1 MLQWEHSA
9 ILLTYIKLL
18 LTYIK
23 LLLIYI
29 NLPFVKIFVLS
40 IFECPF
46 YTSFTVYAFTSINC
60 CFSRYATSKCH
71 SVADLSN
78 LTYFGYRGE
87 ALASLRES
95 CSILEITTKT
105 KQSSKT
111 YSKLF
116 QDGRSL
122 EVIESIVPRPSVGM
136 TVTVHDLFSKFPV
149 RRRSTNVSLELE
161 RIRQRVEGLAL
172 LKPEVSISLRNDST
186 GTVLLQ
192 THKAS
197 NSLLTF
203 QYLFGAAKAATL
215 CEVCGSKNYFTIE
228 GYVGK
233 EGHSKKELQF
243 LYVNGRLVLKTR
255 IHKMINKELTNSAIF
270 KRKYPSSP
278 AIVNKSV
285 FVKSP
290 GRQLERYPV
299 FVLNIKCPWT
309 KYDIT
314 FDPSKTLIEFK
325 DWDAL
330 LELTKEIL
338 DTFLKKENLNVNDEM
353 ETKLNPATLSVENEG
368 EYSNE
373 KTEELENCNVISPSK
388 LKDTLFSKPA
398 KRKCSETDLFKTPVS
413 ISIEEWKAENKI
425 RKFGFNNTQSVH
437 TQSGDNTEDNSSSSG
452 WSDESQQA
460 SFNNGKQVSHAKD
473 FIKTTQISKVDNRSL
488 DENRNNNIVND
499 GAELQSLL
507 PKVSGN
513 ASNST
518 AYLEHPKDKLREANC
533 ALLPHA
539 GTKENVYNPSVT
551 ISSRSGLSEF
561 KRTIG
566 KPVTD
571 SRRLVN
577 VDEKLKASLNLPS
590 TFIVD
595 GKSSET
601 STNLNITDKLTS
613 SLQRFRK
620 GLPSAN
626 TKTEIHH
633 TNAYKGI
640 QTESKRAGALCKSDI
655 SLVDCRMG
663 TQFTDLLSYEQ
674 SPCGHKDFTHMIID
688 SEENDN
694 HLNELQ
700 TVPDRYTACKLSTHL
715 IPSNSTTDKRETL
728 FHDSSSNS
736 CQISRKRQFQRYEKD
751 TVAKKLS
758 RLSRQKTAIISVSSN
773 SYMGSPIE
781 AGVICND
788 NTMLTATK
796 INDLGSSRN
805 DAQPSCSTQ
814 PNFEFFP
821 RTCFTEAS
829 TFDKHGHRNCVDQ
842 NAFSADESNKLE
854 TNDVHSKAKIL
865 KPNENETSLHK
876 ENSRYLNL
884 HNDLKNDNGLKDSDF
899 GDGISYSCDIS
910 PGTSGHDIQFQHLTT
925 RNIEVVPANNSSKSC
940 GNSQFSHMSFEP
952 HIDISNNHGPE
963 CDTLDGA
970 VATCE
975 VLQEKTDMEKS
986 DNERLTTINNS
997 ENELF
1002 VFSTQQ
1008 FSPNLNASQSG
1019 LSDKITN
1026 ISISQGFTTRGTP
1039 MVTSPHSE
1047 GFSPCL
1053 SVSSNSTNSSPSQLG
1068 HNFKSLD
1075 KEREHDNLP
1084 IQAETIL
1091 QQEFT
1096 DRENNELG
1104 SVEVPSGQTQQNS
1117 SSPKISSESD
1127 SSPPKLI
1134 SNEIIIAKV
1143 IPKQNENLDKDVVRD
1158 GTKTVINS
1166 CSVTGT
1172 NSEDL
1177 IFSNKTVTI
1186 SQMLIT
1192 TPQEESQKSAASVE
1206 HNNSESIHFSDIF
1219 TPALAEGNYG
1229 VLGKEHIECPTMGKE
1244 NYYEGQNGIES
1255 EQSSLN
1261 DMGLDERKPDFDA
1274 CEQQRCRSDCASA
1287 QSDQRLCYLPSW
1299 KENCSEGQNG
1309 IEHKQSPLNDIS
1321 STNDEALDISDPQVP
1336 SPDRAGDDTLLQSTP
1351 DSYCVFSTWDE
1362 KPKSNAIQ
1370 SIDSINAVAMP
1381 GNAKSLE
1388 SKHHKGLTET
1398 VSVENN
1404 DNFCDNLK
1412 TAELVTMTKHNIEA
1426 PNNTCEDCLNV
1437 QNQPREDSE
1446 KEKSLSETTSET
1458 EERKW
1463 IQLND
1468 PQTGM
1473 FSFSKPYIWAQLVE
1487 RYTGDCRVASLSL
1500 TTS

>member
-1 MLQWEHSA
+1 MCF
-9 ILLTYIKLL
+9 I
-18 LTYIK
+18 
-23 LLLIYI
+23 
-29 NLPFVKIFVLS
+29 
-40 IFECPF
+40 
-46 YTSFTVYAFTSINC
+46 SINC

-87 ALASLRES
+87 ALASLRDS
-95 CSILEITTKT
+95 CSVLEITTKT

-122 EVIESIVPRPSVGM
+122 EVIESTIPRPSVGM

-215 CEVCGSKNYFTIE
+215 CEVNGSKNYFTVE

-270 KRKYPSSP
+270 KRKYERSP

-325 DWDAL
+325 DWDTL

-338 DTFLKKENLNVNDEM
+338 DTFLKKENLKVGDEM
-353 ETKLNPATLSVENEG
+353 ETKLNTDILSVENEG
-368 EYSNE
+368 KCSNE

-425 RKFGFNNTQSVH
+425 RKFGFNKMPSVG
-437 TQSGDNTEDNSSSSG
+437 TQSGDNTEDNSSSSS

-460 SFNNGKQVSHAKD
+460 SFNNGKQVSHAKG
-473 FIKTTQISKVDNRSL
+473 FSLKNERKFEAIKASNINKVDNRSL
-488 DENRNNNIVND
+488 DENRNNTIGNN
-499 GAELQSLL
+499 GAELQSVL
-507 PKVSGN
+507 PKVSRN

-518 AYLEHPKDKLREANC
+518 AYLEQSQDKLREANC
-533 ALLPHA
+533 ALLPHT
-539 GTKENVYNPSVT
+539 GIKENVYNPSVT

-601 STNLNITDKLTS
+601 STNLHITDKLTS

-620 GLPSAN
+620 GLPLAN
-626 TKTEIHH
+626 TKPEIQY
-633 TNAYKGI
+633 TNAYKGM
-640 QTESKRAGALCKSDI
+640 QSESMGAGALCKSDI
-655 SLVDCRMG
+655 SLVDCRMD
-663 TQFTDLLSYEQ
+663 TQYTDLLSYEQ
-674 SPCGHKDFTHMIID
+674 SPCGHKDFAHVIID
-688 SEENDN
+688 SEENNN
-694 HLNELQ
+694 HLNDLQ
-700 TVPDRYTACKLSTHL
+700 TVPDRYTACKLTTNRIS
-715 IPSNSTTDKRETL
+715 SNSTTEKRETL

-736 CQISRKRQFQRYEKD
+736 SQISRKRQFHRYEKD

-758 RLSRQKTAIISVSSN
+758 RLSRQKAAIISVSSS
-773 SYMGSPIE
+773 SYMGSPVE
-781 AGVICND
+781 AGVICNE

-796 INDLGSSRN
+796 IHDLGSCRN

-821 RTCFTEAS
+821 RSCFTEAS
-829 TFDKHGHRNCVDQ
+829 SFDKHGHTKCVDQ
-842 NAFSADESNKLE
+842 NAFSDDESNKLE
-854 TNDVHSKAKIL
+854 TSDVHSRVNII
-865 KPNENETSLHK
+865 KPNETCLHE
-876 ENSRYLNL
+876 ENSRYINL
-884 HNDLKNDNGLKDSDF
+884 HNELKNDNGSKDSDF
-899 GDGISYSCDIS
+899 GDGISYSCDIC
-910 PGTSGHDIQFQHLTT
+910 PGTSGHDLQFQHLTT
-925 RNIEVVPANNSSKSC
+925 RNIEVVPANKSSKSC
-940 GNSQFSHMSFEP
+940 DTSQFSHMSFEP

-986 DNERLTTINNS
+986 DNERLTTIDNS
-997 ENELF
+997 ENGQF

-1026 ISISQGFTTRGTP
+1026 IYISQGFTTRGTP

-1053 SVSSNSTNSSPSQLG
+1053 SVSSNSTIISPCQLD
-1068 HNFKSLD
+1068 HNLKSLD
-1075 KEREHDNLP
+1075 KESEHDNLP
-1084 IQAETIL
+1084 IQTDTIL
-1091 QQEFT
+1091 QQVFT
-1096 DRENNELG
+1096 DKENNEFG
-1104 SVEVPSGQTQQNS
+1104 SVEVKYGQTQQNR
-1117 SSPKISSESD
+1117 SSPKISSVSD

-1134 SNEIIIAKV
+1134 SDEMTIAKV
-1143 IPKQNENLDKDVVRD
+1143 IPKQSENLDKGVVRD

-1186 SQMLIT
+1186 SQMLIS
-1192 TPQEESQKSAASVE
+1192 TPHEESQKSAASIE

-1219 TPALAEGNYG
+1219 TQALAEGKYG
-1229 VLGKEHIECPTMGKE
+1229 VLEKEHTKCRTTREE
-1244 NYYEGQNGIES
+1244 NCYEGQNVIEC
-1255 EQSSLN
+1255 EQSSLD
-1261 DMGLDERKPDFDA
+1261 DMGLDEGKPDFVA
-1274 CEQQRCRSDCASA
+1274 CEQLRCRPDCASA
-1287 QSDQRLCYLPSW
+1287 QSGQHLCCSLYG
-1299 KENCSEGQNG
+1299 KENYSE
-1309 IEHKQSPLNDIS
+1309 EHNKAESEPFNDIT

-1336 SPDRAGDDTLLQSTP
+1336 SPDGAGDDTLLQSTP
-1351 DSYCVFSTWDE
+1351 DSYSVFSTWDE
-1362 KPKSNAIQ
+1362 NHKSDAIQ
-1370 SIDSINAVAMP
+1370 SIDPIKAINVSINA
-1381 GNAKSLE
+1381 KSSE
-1388 SKHHKGLTET
+1388 SKSKDLLEAVSVET
-1398 VSVENN
+1398 VSVKSKENV
-1404 DNFCDNLK
+1404 CDKIISDK
-1412 TAELVTMTKHNIEA
+1412 TTDLGPVAKHNIETRD
-1426 PNNTCEDCLNV
+1426 NTCKDCLNV
-1437 QNQPREDSE
+1437 QNKPREDLE
-1446 KEKSLSETTSET
+1446 KEKSLPEANSEA

-1473 FSFSKPYIWAQLVE
+1473 FSFFISLYMDSIVKKSGLVVS
-1487 RYTGDCRVASLSL
+1487 YQIFF
-1500 TTS
+1500 

>member
-1 MLQWEHSA
+1 MQ
-9 ILLTYIKLL
+9 LL
-18 LTYIK
+18 
-23 LLLIYI
+23 
-29 NLPFVKIFVLS
+29 
-40 IFECPF
+40 
-46 YTSFTVYAFTSINC
+46 TVYALTSINC

-78 LTYFGYRGE
+78 LTHFGYRGE
-87 ALASLRES
+87 ALASLRDS
-95 CSILEITTKT
+95 CSFLEITTKT

-122 EVIESIVPRPSVGM
+122 EVIESTVPRPSVGM

-149 RRRSTNVSLELE
+149 RRRSTNISLELE

-186 GTVLLQ
+186 GTILLQ

-215 CEVCGSKNYFTIE
+215 CEVSGSKNYFTIE

-270 KRKYPSSP
+270 KRKYETSP

-325 DWDAL
+325 DWDTL

-338 DTFLKKENLNVNDEM
+338 DTFLKKENLNVDDEM

-368 EYSNE
+368 ECSSE

-425 RKFGFNNTQSVH
+425 RKFGFNNMPSAH
-437 TQSGDNTEDNSSSSG
+437 TQSGDNTEDNSSSSS
-452 WSDESQQA
+452 WSEESQQA
-460 SFNNGKQVSHAKD
+460 SFK
-473 FIKTTQISKVDNRSL
+473 
-488 DENRNNNIVND
+488 NIGDD

-507 PKVSGN
+507 PKVSRK

-518 AYLEHPKDKLREANC
+518 ATSNLEHTKDEIREANC

-566 KPVTD
+566 KQVTD
-571 SRRLVN
+571 SKRLVN

-613 SLQRFRK
+613 SLQRFRR
-620 GLPSAN
+620 GLPLAK
-626 TKTEIHH
+626 TKPEIHY

-640 QTESKRAGALCKSDI
+640 QTESKGAGALCKSDI
-655 SLVDCRMG
+655 SLVDCRMD

-674 SPCGHKDFTHMIID
+674 SPCGHKDFAHMIID
-688 SEENDN
+688 SEENKN

-700 TVPDRYTACKLSTHL
+700 TVPDRYTACKLTTHL
-715 IPSNSTTDKRETL
+715 IPYNSTTEKRETL

-736 CQISRKRQFQRYEKD
+736 SQISRKRQFQRYEKD

-758 RLSRQKTAIISVSSN
+758 RLSRQKTAVISVSSS
-773 SYMGSPIE
+773 SYMGSPVE
-781 AGVICND
+781 AGVICNE

-796 INDLGSSRN
+796 IQDFGSCRN
-805 DAQPSCSTQ
+805 DAQPSCSNQ

-829 TFDKHGHRNCVDQ
+829 SDHSSCVDQ
-842 NAFSADESNKLE
+842 NAFSDDESNKLE
-854 TNDVHSKAKIL
+854 TSDVHSRAKII
-865 KPNENETSLHK
+865 KPNETCLQE
-876 ENSRYLNL
+876 ENSRNINL
-884 HNDLKNDNGLKDSDF
+884 HNELKDDNGLKDSDF
-899 GDGISYSCDIS
+899 GDGISYSCDIC
-910 PGTSGHDIQFQHLTT
+910 PGTSGHDLQFQHLTT
-925 RNIEVVPANNSSKSC
+925 RNIEVVPTSNSSKSC
-940 GNSQFSHMSFEP
+940 DTSQFSHVSFVP
-952 HIDISNNHGPE
+952 HINISNNHGPE

-970 VATCE
+970 VTTCE
-975 VLQEKTDMEKS
+975 VLREKTDMEKS
-986 DNERLTTINNS
+986 DNKRLTTIDNS
-997 ENELF
+997 ENEQF

-1019 LSDKITN
+1019 LSDKITD

-1053 SVSSNSTNSSPSQLG
+1053 SVSSNCTNNSPCQLG
-1068 HNFKSLD
+1068 HNLKSLD

-1084 IQAETIL
+1084 IQTETIL
-1091 QQEFT
+1091 QQVFT
-1096 DRENNELG
+1096 DKENNEL
-1104 SVEVPSGQTQQNS
+1104 SIVEVKARQTQQNS
-1117 SSPKISSESD
+1117 SSPKMSSVSD

-1134 SNEIIIAKV
+1134 SDEMTLANV
-1143 IPKQNENLDKDVVRD
+1143 IPKQNKNLDKDIVRD
-1158 GTKTVINS
+1158 GTKTVNT
-1166 CSVTGT
+1166 CSVPGT

-1206 HNNSESIHFSDIF
+1206 DNDSASIHFSDIF

-1229 VLGKEHIECPTMGKE
+1229 VLEKEHIECPTMGKE
-1244 NYYEGQNGIES
+1244 NCYEGQNGIES
-1255 EQSSLN
+1255 EQSSL
-1261 DMGLDERKPDFDA
+1261 DAMGHDERKSDFVA

-1287 QSDQRLCYLPSW
+1287 QSDQRLCCLPSW
-1299 KENCSEGQNG
+1299 KENYPVGEKGVESE
-1309 IEHKQSPLNDIS
+1309 QSPLNDIS
-1321 STNDEALDISDPQVP
+1321 STNDEAVDISDPQVS
-1336 SPDRAGDDTLLQSTP
+1336 SPDEADDDTLLQSTS
-1351 DSYCVFSTWDE
+1351 DSYSIFSTWDE
-1362 KPKSNAIQ
+1362 NPKSDAIQ
-1370 SIDSINAVAMP
+1370 SIDSINAIPMSC
-1381 GNAKSLE
+1381 NDKSIE

-1404 DNFCDNLK
+1404 ENFCDNLISGK
-1412 TAELVTMTKHNIEA
+1412 TAELLPVTKQKVESRD
-1426 PNNTCEDCLNV
+1426 NTCEDCLNV
-1437 QNQPREDSE
+1437 QSQPREDSE
-1446 KEKSLSETTSET
+1446 TEKSLLPETNSEAEG
-1458 EERKW
+1458 RKW
-1463 IQLND
+1463 IQLKD

-1473 FSFSKPYIWAQLVE
+1473 FAFFKALQMVSV
-1487 RYTGDCRVASLSL
+1487 GRVLYL
-1500 TTS
+1500 GLQGC

>member
-1 MLQWEHSA
+1 M
-9 ILLTYIKLL
+9 
-18 LTYIK
+18 
-23 LLLIYI
+23 
-29 NLPFVKIFVLS
+29 
-40 IFECPF
+40 
-46 YTSFTVYAFTSINC
+46 
-60 CFSRYATSKCH
+60 
-71 SVADLSN
+71 ADLSN

-122 EVIESIVPRPSVGM
+122 EVIESTCPRPSVGM

-161 RIRQRVEGLAL
+161 RLRQRVEGLAL

-186 GTVLLQ
+186 GSILLQ

-215 CEVCGSKNYFTIE
+215 CEVNGSKNYFTIE

-270 KRKYPSSP
+270 KRKYESSP
-278 AIVNKSV
+278 AIVSKSV

-299 FVLNIKCPWT
+299 FVLNIKCPCT

-325 DWDAL
+325 DWDTL
-330 LELTKEIL
+330 LNLTKEIL
-338 DTFLKKENLNVNDEM
+338 DTFLKKENLNVDDKM
-353 ETKLNPATLSVENEG
+353 ETKLNTDTLSVENEG
-368 EYSNE
+368 ECSSE

-398 KRKCSETDLFKTPVS
+398 KRKCTETDLFKTPVS

-425 RKFGFNNTQSVH
+425 RKFGFNNNPSVH
-437 TQSGDNTEDNSSSSG
+437 TQSCDNTKDNSSSSS

-460 SFNNGKQVSHAKD
+460 SFNNGKQASHAKE
-473 FIKTTQISKVDNRSL
+473 FTLKNERKTEAIKTTQISKVDNRSL
-488 DENRNNNIVND
+488 DENRNNNIGND
-499 GAELQSLL
+499 GAERDSLL
-507 PKVSGN
+507 PKVSRN
-513 ASNST
+513 ASYST
-518 AYLEHPKDKLREANC
+518 AHLEHSKDKLREANC
-533 ALLPHA
+533 AMLPQA

-571 SRRLVN
+571 PKRLVN
-577 VDEKLKASLNLPS
+577 VDEKLKASLNVPS

-601 STNLNITDKLTS
+601 STNLHITDKLTS

-620 GLPSAN
+620 GLPLAN
-626 TKTEIHH
+626 TKPDIHY
-633 TNAYKGI
+633 TNAFKGI
-640 QTESKRAGALCKSDI
+640 QTESKGAGALCKSDI
-655 SLVDCRMG
+655 SLVDCRMD

-674 SPCGHKDFTHMIID
+674 SPCGHKDFAHMIID
-688 SEENDN
+688 SEDNKN

-700 TVPDRYTACKLSTHL
+700 TAPDRYTACRPTTHR

-736 CQISRKRQFQRYEKD
+736 SQISRKRQFHRYEKD
-751 TVAKKLS
+751 TVAKKIS
-758 RLSRQKTAIISVSSN
+758 RLSRQKTAVISVTSS
-773 SYMGSPIE
+773 SYMGSPVE
-781 AGVICND
+781 AGVICNE

-796 INDLGSSRN
+796 IHDFGPCRN

-814 PNFEFFP
+814 PDFEFFP
-821 RTCFTEAS
+821 RPCFTEAS
-829 TFDKHGHRNCVDQ
+829 CGHSNCIDQ
-842 NAFSADESNKLE
+842 NAFSDDESNKFE
-854 TNDVHSKAKIL
+854 TSGVHSKAKII
-865 KPNENETSLHK
+865 KPNENETCLHE
-876 ENSRYLNL
+876 ENSRYINL
-884 HNDLKNDNGLKDSDF
+884 HKELNNDNGLKDSDH
-899 GDGISYSCDIS
+899 GDGISYSCDVC
-910 PGTSGHDIQFQHLTT
+910 PGTSGHGLQSQHLTT
-925 RNIEVVPANNSSKSC
+925 RNIEVVPANSSSKHC
-940 GNSQFSHMSFEP
+940 DNSQFSHMPFKP
-952 HIDISNNHGPE
+952 HIDISNNHDPE

-986 DNERLTTINNS
+986 DNERLTTIDNS
-997 ENELF
+997 DNGQF
-1002 VFSTQQ
+1002 VLSTQQ

-1019 LSDKITN
+1019 LSDKIIN

-1039 MVTSPHSE
+1039 IVTSPHSE

-1053 SVSSNSTNSSPSQLG
+1053 SVSSNSTNNSPCQPGYNLNSS
-1068 HNFKSLD
+1068 D
-1075 KEREHDNLP
+1075 KESEHDILP
-1084 IQAETIL
+1084 IQTDTIL

-1096 DRENNELG
+1096 DTKENNELG
-1104 SVEVPSGQTQQNS
+1104 IVEVKASQAQQNS
-1117 SSPKISSESD
+1117 SSPKMSSVSD
-1127 SSPPKLI
+1127 ISPPKLI
-1134 SNEIIIAKV
+1134 SDEIIIAKV
-1143 IPKQNENLDKDVVRD
+1143 NPKQNDNLDKRDVRD
-1158 GTKTVINS
+1158 GTKTAINS

-1172 NSEDL
+1172 DSEDL

-1192 TPQEESQKSAASVE
+1192 TPQEESQKSAASIE
-1206 HNNSESIHFSDIF
+1206 NNDSASIHFSDIF
-1219 TPALAEGNYG
+1219 TPALAEGNYD
-1229 VLGKEHIECPTMGKE
+1229 VLEKEHTKCQTTRKE
-1244 NYYEGQNGIES
+1244 NNYEGQNEVES
-1255 EQSSLN
+1255 EQSSLD

-1274 CEQQRCRSDCASA
+1274 CEQQKCRSDCASA
-1287 QSDQRLCYLPSW
+1287 QSDQRLCCSPSW
-1299 KENCSEGQNG
+1299 KENYSEGHN
-1309 IEHKQSPLNDIS
+1309 EVESEQSPLNDKRND
-1321 STNDEALDISDPQVP
+1321 TNDEPLDISDPQV
-1336 SPDRAGDDTLLQSTP
+1336 SAAGDDTLLQSTP
-1351 DSYCVFSTWDE
+1351 DSYSVFSTWDE
-1362 KPKSNAIQ
+1362 NAKSDAIQ
-1370 SIDSINAVAMP
+1370 SIDSINASVMSC
-1381 GNAKSLE
+1381 NAKSIE
-1388 SKHHKGLTET
+1388 SKHHEGLTES

-1404 DNFCDNLK
+1404 DNFCDNLIHVSGK
-1412 TAELVTMTKHNIEA
+1412 TAELLPVTK
-1426 PNNTCEDCLNV
+1426 PNVESRDNTCEDCLNV
-1437 QNQPREDSE
+1437 QSQPREDSE
-1446 KEKSLSETTSET
+1446 KEKSLLPETNAEA

-1463 IQLND
+1463 IQLRD

-1473 FSFSKPYIWAQLVE
+1473 FAFFKALQMGSV
-1487 RYTGDCRVASLSL
+1487 G
-1500 TTS
+1500 

>member
-1 MLQWEHSA
+1 MLQGEHSA
-9 ILLTYIKLL
+9 TLSTFIK
-18 LTYIK
+18 
-23 LLLIYI
+23 
-29 NLPFVKIFVLS
+29 LPFVKIFVLS
-40 IFECPF
+40 IFEWPF
-46 YTSFTVYAFTSINC
+46 NTGFTVNAFTSINC
-60 CFSRYATSKCH
+60 CFCRYATSKCH

-116 QDGRSL
+116 QDGRPL
-122 EVIESIVPRPSVGM
+122 EVIESTVPRPSVGM

-172 LKPEVSISLRNDST
+172 LKPEVSISLRNDSA
-186 GTVLLQ
+186 GTILLQ

-215 CEVCGSKNYFTIE
+215 CEVHGSKNYFTIE

-270 KRKYPSSP
+270 KRKYESSP
-278 AIVNKSV
+278 AIINKSV

-290 GRQLERYPV
+290 GRRLERYPL

-325 DWDAL
+325 DWDTL

-338 DTFLKKENLNVNDEM
+338 NTFLKKENLNIDDEM

-368 EYSNE
+368 ECSSE
-373 KTEELENCNVISPSK
+373 KTEELGNCNVISPSK

-398 KRKCSETDLFKTPVS
+398 KRKCSETDLFKPPVS

-425 RKFGFNNTQSVH
+425 RKFEFYKMPSVH
-437 TQSGDNTEDNSSSSG
+437 TLSGDNTEDNISSSS

-460 SFNNGKQVSHAKD
+460 CFNN
-473 FIKTTQISKVDNRSL
+473 ISN
-488 DENRNNNIVND
+488 E

-507 PKVSGN
+507 PKVSRN
-513 ASNST
+513 ASSST
-518 AYLEHPKDKLREANC
+518 ATCNLERPKDELREANC
-533 ALLPHA
+533 AKLPQA
-539 GTKENVYNPSVT
+539 GTKENVYNPTVT

-561 KRTIG
+561 KSSIG

-590 TFIVD
+590 AFIVD
-595 GKSSET
+595 GKSNES
-601 STNLNITDKLTS
+601 STNLHITDKLTS

-620 GLPSAN
+620 GLPLAN
-626 TKTEIHH
+626 TKPEIQY

-640 QTESKRAGALCKSDI
+640 QTESKGAGALCKSDI
-655 SLVDCRMG
+655 SLVDCRMD
-663 TQFTDLLSYEQ
+663 TQYTDLLSHEQ
-674 SPCGHKDFTHMIID
+674 SPCGHKDFAHMIVD
-688 SEENDN
+688 SKDN
-694 HLNELQ
+694 NYHLNELQ
-700 TVPDRYTACKLSTHL
+700 TVPDRYTACKLTTHL
-715 IPSNSTTDKRETL
+715 IPSSSTTDKRETL
-728 FHDSSSNS
+728 FRDGSSNS
-736 CQISRKRQFQRYEKD
+736 SQISRKRQFQIYEKD

-758 RLSRQKTAIISVSSN
+758 RLSRQKTAVISVSSS
-773 SYMGSPIE
+773 SYMGSPVE
-781 AGVICND
+781 AGVICNE

-796 INDLGSSRN
+796 IQDFGSCRN

-821 RTCFTEAS
+821 RACFTEAS
-829 TFDKHGHRNCVDQ
+829 RGHSNCVDQ
-842 NAFSADESNKLE
+842 NAFSDGESNKFE
-854 TNDVHSKAKIL
+854 TSGVHSKAKNK
-865 KPNENETSLHK
+865 KPNENEMCFHE
-876 ENSRYLNL
+876 ENSSDINL
-884 HNDLKNDNGLKDSDF
+884 FNELKDDNGLKDSDF
-899 GDGISYSCDIS
+899 GDGILYSCDIC
-910 PGTSGHDIQFQHLTT
+910 PGTSGHDLQLQHLTT
-925 RNIEVVPANNSSKSC
+925 RNIEVVPAINSSKSC
-940 GNSQFSHMSFEP
+940 DTSQFTCMSSEP
-952 HIDISNNHGPE
+952 HIDICNNHSLE
-963 CDTLDGA
+963 CDNLDGA

-975 VLQEKTDMEKS
+975 VLQKKTDMEKS
-986 DNERLTTINNS
+986 DNLRLTSIDNS
-997 ENELF
+997 ECGQF
-1002 VFSTQQ
+1002 VLSTQQ

-1026 ISISQGFTTRGTP
+1026 VSISQGFTTRASP
-1039 MVTSPHSE
+1039 MVTSPYSE

-1053 SVSSNSTNSSPSQLG
+1053 SVSSNSTDNSPCQLG
-1068 HNFKSLD
+1068 HNLKSLD
-1075 KEREHDNLP
+1075 KESEHDNLP
-1084 IQAETIL
+1084 IQTDTIL
-1091 QQEFT
+1091 QQVFT
-1096 DRENNELG
+1096 DKDNELG
-1104 SVEVPSGQTQQNS
+1104 SVEVKSDQTQQNS
-1117 SSPKISSESD
+1117 SSPKISSVSD
-1127 SSPPKLI
+1127 ISSPKLI
-1134 SNEIIIAKV
+1134 SDVMPIAKV
-1143 IPKQNENLDKDVVRD
+1143 IPKQRENLDKDVIRD

-1172 NSEDL
+1172 SSEDL

-1192 TPQEESQKSAASVE
+1192 TPQEESQKSAASIE
-1206 HNNSESIHFSDIF
+1206 NNDSASIHFSDIF
-1219 TPALAEGNYG
+1219 TSALAEGNYG
-1229 VLGKEHIECPTMGKE
+1229 VLEKEHIECPTMGKE
-1244 NYYEGQNGIES
+1244 SYYEGQNGIES
-1255 EQSSLN
+1255 EQISLD

-1287 QSDQRLCYLPSW
+1287 QSDQRLCYSPSW
-1299 KENCSEGQNG
+1299 KENCSEGENG
-1309 IEHKQSPLNDIS
+1309 VESEQSPLNDIS

-1336 SPDRAGDDTLLQSTP
+1336 SPDGAGDDTLLQSTP
-1351 DSYCVFSTWDE
+1351 DSYSVFSTWDE
-1362 KPKSNAIQ
+1362 NLKSDAIQ
-1370 SIDSINAVAMP
+1370 SIDSVNAVVMP

-1404 DNFCDNLK
+1404 ENFCDNLVSGK
-1412 TAELVTMTKHNIEA
+1412 TEELVTVAKHNLKA
-1426 PNNTCEDCLNV
+1426 RDDTCEDCLNV
-1437 QNQPREDSE
+1437 QSQPREDSE
-1446 KEKSLSETTSET
+1446 KEKSLLPETNSEA

-1463 IQLND
+1463 IQLKD

-1473 FSFSKPYIWAQLVE
+1473 FAFFKALQMGSV
-1487 RYTGDCRVASLSL
+1487 GRVLYL
-1500 TTS
+1500 GLQGC

>member
-1 MLQWEHSA
+1 MSWL
-9 ILLTYIKLL
+9 
-18 LTYIK
+18 
-23 LLLIYI
+23 
-29 NLPFVKIFVLS
+29 
-40 IFECPF
+40 
-46 YTSFTVYAFTSINC
+46 NC

-78 LTYFGYRGE
+78 LTYFGHRGE
-87 ALASLRES
+87 ALASLRDS

-122 EVIESIVPRPSVGM
+122 EVIESTVPRPSVGM
-136 TVTVHDLFSKFPV
+136 TVTVHGLFSKFPV
-149 RRRSTNVSLELE
+149 RRRSTNISLELE
-161 RIRQRVEGLAL
+161 RIRQRVEALAL
-172 LKPEVSISLRNDST
+172 LKPEVSITLRNDST
-186 GTVLLQ
+186 GTILLQ

-203 QYLFGAAKAATL
+203 QYLFGVARAATL
-215 CEVCGSKNYFTIE
+215 CEVSGSKNYFTVE

-270 KRKYPSSP
+270 KRKYEKSSP

-325 DWDAL
+325 DWDTL
-330 LELTKEIL
+330 LGLTKEIL
-338 DTFLKKENLNVNDEM
+338 ATFLKKENLNVDDEM
-353 ETKLNPATLSVENEG
+353 ETKLNPDALSVEIEG
-368 EYSNE
+368 EYSSE
-373 KTEELENCNVISPSK
+373 KTEEQENCNVISPSK

-398 KRKCSETDLFKTPVS
+398 KRKCSETDLLKTPVS
-413 ISIEEWKAENKI
+413 ISIEEWKTENKI
-425 RKFGFNNTQSVH
+425 RKFGFNKMPSVH
-437 TQSGDNTEDNSSSSG
+437 TQSGDITEDNFSSTS

-473 FIKTTQISKVDNRSL
+473 FTLKNAIKTTKISKVDNRSL
-488 DENRNNNIVND
+488 DENRNNNLGND
-499 GAELQSLL
+499 GAELQSLF
-507 PKVSGN
+507 PKVSRN

-518 AYLEHPKDKLREANC
+518 ANLEHTKDKLREANC
-533 ALLPHA
+533 DY
-539 GTKENVYNPSVT
+539 KPSVT

-601 STNLNITDKLTS
+601 STNLHITDKLTS

-620 GLPSAN
+620 GLPFVN
-626 TKTEIHH
+626 TKPEIHY

-640 QTESKRAGALCKSDI
+640 QTESKQAGALCKSDI
-655 SLVDCRMG
+655 SLVDCRMD
-663 TQFTDLLSYEQ
+663 TKFTDLLSYEQ
-674 SPCGHKDFTHMIID
+674 SPCGHKDFAHMIID

-694 HLNELQ
+694 HLNGLQ
-700 TVPDRYTACKLSTHL
+700 TVPDRYTACKLTTHL
-715 IPSNSTTDKRETL
+715 IPSNTFTDKRETL
-728 FHDSSSNS
+728 FHHSSSNS
-736 CQISRKRQFQRYEKD
+736 SQISRKRQFQRYEKD

-758 RLSRQKTAIISVSSN
+758 RLSRQKTAVISVSSS
-773 SYMGSPIE
+773 SYMGSPVE
-781 AGVICND
+781 AGVICNE

-796 INDLGSSRN
+796 IRDFGSCRN

-829 TFDKHGHRNCVDQ
+829 HGHSNCVDQ
-842 NAFSADESNKLE
+842 NTFSDDESNKFE
-854 TNDVHSKAKIL
+854 TSCVHSKAKIIR
-865 KPNENETSLHK
+865 PNETCLHE
-876 ENSRYLNL
+876 ENSRYINL
-884 HNDLKNDNGLKDSDF
+884 HNELNNDNGLKDSDL
-899 GDGISYSCDIS
+899 GDGISYSCDVC
-910 PGTSGHDIQFQHLTT
+910 PGTSGHDLTT
-925 RNIEVVPANNSSKSC
+925 RNIEDVPASNSSKSC
-940 GNSQFSHMSFEP
+940 DTGQFSHMSFEP
-952 HIDISNNHGPE
+952 HKDIENNHGPE
-963 CDTLDGA
+963 FGTLDRP

-975 VLQEKTDMEKS
+975 VLQEKTDMEKP
-986 DNERLTTINNS
+986 DNERLTTIDNS
-997 ENELF
+997 ECGQF

-1026 ISISQGFTTRGTP
+1026 ISISQGFTSRGTP
-1039 MVTSPHSE
+1039 MVASPYSE

-1053 SVSSNSTNSSPSQLG
+1053 SVSSNSTNNSPCQLG
-1068 HNFKSLD
+1068 YNLKSLD
-1075 KEREHDNLP
+1075 KESEHDNLP
-1084 IQAETIL
+1084 IQTDTNL
-1091 QQEFT
+1091 QQVFT
-1096 DRENNELG
+1096 DTKENNELG
-1104 SVEVPSGQTQQNS
+1104 IVEVKASQAQQNS
-1117 SSPKISSESD
+1117 SSPKMSSVSD
-1127 SSPPKLI
+1127 ISPPKLI
-1134 SNEIIIAKV
+1134 SDEIIIAKV
-1143 IPKQNENLDKDVVRD
+1143 IPKQNENLDKGVVRD

-1166 CSVTGT
+1166 CSMLGT

-1192 TPQEESQKSAASVE
+1192 TPQEESQKSAASIE
-1206 HNNSESIHFSDIF
+1206 NNDSESVHFSDIF
-1219 TPALAEGNYG
+1219 TPAIAEVNYG
-1229 VLGKEHIECPTMGKE
+1229 VLEKEHAKCRTTGKE
-1244 NYYEGQNGIES
+1244 NYYEGEKGVES

-1287 QSDQRLCYLPSW
+1287 QSDQRLCYSPSW
-1299 KENCSEGQNG
+1299 KVNYCEGQNG
-1309 IEHKQSPLNDIS
+1309 VEHEQSPLNDKS
-1321 STNDEALDISDPQVP
+1321 NTNDEAIDISDPQV
-1336 SPDRAGDDTLLQSTP
+1336 SAADEAGDDTLLQSTP
-1351 DSYCVFSTWDE
+1351 GSYSIFSTWDE
-1362 KPKSNAIQ
+1362 NDKSDAIQ

-1388 SKHHKGLTET
+1388 SKQYKGLTET

-1404 DNFCDNLK
+1404 DNSCDNLISGK
-1412 TAELVTMTKHNIEA
+1412 TAVLLPVTKQNAESRD
-1426 PNNTCEDCLNV
+1426 NTCEDCLNV
-1437 QNQPREDSE
+1437 QSQPREDSE
-1446 KEKSLSETTSET
+1446 KEKSLLPETNSEA

-1463 IQLND
+1463 IQLKD

-1473 FSFSKPYIWAQLVE
+1473 FAFFKALQMASV
-1487 RYTGDCRVASLSL
+1487 GRVLYL
-1500 TTS
+1500 RLQGC